1 MQRLK
6 QELWTDLQAL
16 RAEMHGAREVAGAAG
31 AAESLT
37 DSGKS
42 TLQNSSA
49 NPEVPKVVAAT
60 IGGTPSTPS

>member
-16 RAEMHGAREVAGAAG
+16 QAEMRGAKEVAGAAG
-31 AAESLT
+31 AAESPT

-42 TLQNSSA
+42 TSQNSSA
-49 NPEVPKVVAAT
+49 TPEVPNVVAAT